1 LNYSLGM
8 ENYKGFELDYEQGL
22 ITFHHPDMEEGNGDW
37 SGTAR
42 TIKDAHEI
50 IDVMITLE
58 IAGA

>member
-1 LNYSLGM
+1 M

>member
-1 LNYSLGM
+1 M
-8 ENYKGFELDYEQGL
+8 ENYKGFEFGYEQGF

-42 TIKDAHEI
+42 TIKDAYEI
-50 IDVMITLE
+50 IDMMTIPE